1 VVEQILNY
9 LDKFT
14 PEILLIQVG
23 FLLIVISVF
32 TFFWIQNKRK
42 FNHLKHQ
49 IPANVVK
56 NYLDS
61 IIQNSSS
68 LKSSL
73 FRGGGLDID
82 PNGIPSVFPVGS
94 LDGKDQADVMGTNS
108 EELRLKI
115 AELAQLKAQLAEKNN
130 MLRDFE
136 GNVTNLRG
144 ETRNKQDRIEELE
157 KLLAAARGGAPAPV
171 QDNSALKNE
180 LAGVTKERDEL
191 RQKLQEYS
199 VIEDDL
205 ADLKRLKQE
214 NEQLKRSLGQAPS
227 APKLAEESFQ
237 APEVESAPVL
247 EEAPLSAPV
256 IEEEAPVIE
265 EAVASAE
272 PSPAEEVPAAPESKE
287 KSPEDLL
294 SEFEKMLG

>member
-1 VVEQILNY
+1 MVEQILNY

-56 NYLDS
+56 SYLDS

-82 PNGIPSVFPVGS
+82 PNGIPSVFPIGS
-94 LDGKDQADVMGTNS
+94 LDGKDQADVMGTSS
-108 EELRLKI
+108 EELRLRI

-157 KLLAAARGGAPAPV
+157 KLLAAARNGAPAPAAAAPAG
-171 QDNSALKNE
+171 DNSALKKE
-180 LAGVTKERDEL
+180 LSTVTKERDEL

-214 NEQLKRSLGQAPS
+214 NEQLKKIIRTSTS
-227 APKLAEESFQ
+227 S
-237 APEVESAPVL
+237 ST
-247 EEAPLSAPV
+247 
-256 IEEEAPVIE
+256 
-265 EAVASAE
+265 
-272 PSPAEEVPAAPESKE
+272 
-287 KSPEDLL
+287 
-294 SEFEKMLG
+294 